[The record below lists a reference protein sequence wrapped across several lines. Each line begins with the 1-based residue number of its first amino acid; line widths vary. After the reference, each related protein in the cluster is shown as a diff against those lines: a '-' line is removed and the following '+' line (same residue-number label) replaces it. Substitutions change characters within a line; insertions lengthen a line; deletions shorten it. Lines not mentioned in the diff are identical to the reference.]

1 MRRTVIVALALALAA
16 TGCSSGGATK
26 ASGVLTVG
34 MPNGPLTENH
44 NPFLPTSAAGSLGYR
59 YQIYEPLAFVNNT
72 RPAQDPVPWLATK
85 WDWTDNYKK
94 VTFTLRENVKW
105 SDGKPLTAA
114 DVAFSYEILKKWPAL
129 NNRDSLKVEAATATP
144 DGKVEVTFPSPQFV
158 NRNKVISAMVVP
170 QHIWGTVPDPT
181 TYTNPNPVGTGP
193 YQLKSFTSQTV
204 TIARRAEY
212 WQELPKVP
220 EIQYT
225 SYNDNT
231 AQTTAL
237 ASGASQWS
245 YVFIPDYQKLYVDKD
260 PAHHKI
266 WFPAGLGIHGL
277 WLNTTIAPFDN
288 AALRSAMSDVID
300 REAIFV
306 RGEARL
312 FPKLESPT
320 GMPLPAGE
328 SFLAPEYRDAR
339 FKIDVDGAKQKLTA
353 AGFTFE
359 GDVLKAPGGKP
370 VTIELTN
377 PSGWSDYLTVLDIIK
392 SDLKKIGIE
401 ATVRTQTADAW
412 TTDFANGVFQG
423 SLRWTNTGATPYEM
437 YQNIMDAAEIKP
449 VGQTAAVNFGRY
461 NNPEATAA
469 LAEYANAADDA
480 TRAKNLAVLQKIMVE
495 QVPMIPTSAGPI
507 GAEYSTKHWV
517 GWPSEE
523 DPYGPP
529 QATLPNALQIVMKLK
544 PAGS

>member
-72 RPAQDPVPWLATK
+72 RPAQEPVPWLATK
-85 WDWTDNYKK
+85 WDWADNYKK

-129 NNRDSLKVEAATATP
+129 NNRDSLKVETATATP
-144 DGKVEVTFPSPQFV
+144 DGKVEVTFASPQFV
-158 NRNKVISAMVVP
+158 NRNKVISAMVIP
-170 QHIWGTVPDPT
+170 QHVWSTVPDPT

-204 TIARRAEY
+204 TIARRTEY

-260 PAHHKI
+260 PANHKL

-277 WLNTTIAPFDN
+277 WLNTTVAPFDN
-288 AALRSAMSDVID
+288 AALRAAMSDVID

-312 FPKLESPT
+312 FPKLESKT
-320 GMPLPAGE
+320 GMPLPAGD
-328 SFLAPEYRDAR
+328 SFLAPEYKDAK
-339 FKIDVDGAKQKLTA
+339 FKIDVDAAKQKLAA
-353 AGFTFE
+353 AGFKLE
-359 GDVLKAPGGKP
+359 GDVLKAPDGKP
-370 VTIELTN
+370 VTLELTN

-412 TTDFANGVFQG
+412 TTDFANGAFQG

-437 YQNIMDAAEIKP
+437 YQNIMDSAEIKP
-449 VGQTAAVNFGRY
+449 IGQTAAVNFGRY

-469 LAEYANAADDA
+469 LAEYANATDDA
-480 TRAKNLAVLQKIMVE
+480 ARAKSLAVLQKIMVE

-507 GAEYSTKHWV
+507 GAEYSTKSWV
-517 GWPSEE
+517 GWPTEE

>member
-1 MRRTVIVALALALAA
+1 MV
-16 TGCSSGGATK
+16 
-26 ASGVLTVG
+26 
-34 MPNGPLTENH
+34 E
-44 NPFLPTSAAGSLGYR
+44 
-59 YQIYEPLAFVNNT
+59 
-72 RPAQDPVPWLATK
+72 
-85 WDWTDNYKK
+85 
-94 VTFTLRENVKW
+94 
-105 SDGKPLTAA
+105 
-114 DVAFSYEILKKWPAL
+114 AL
-129 NNRDSLKVEAATATP
+129 NNRDSLKVETATATP
-144 DGKVEVTFPSPQFV
+144 DNKVEVSFASPQFV
-158 NRNKVISAMVVP
+158 TRNKVISAMVIP
-170 QHIWGTVPDPT
+170 QHVWSTVPDPT
-181 TYTNPNPVGTGP
+181 TYTNPKPVGTGP
-193 YQLKSFTSQTV
+193 YELKSFTSQTV

-260 PAHHKI
+260 PANHKL

-306 RGEARL
+306 KGEARL
-312 FPKLESPT
+312 FPKLESKT
-320 GMPLPAGE
+320 GMPLPAGD
-328 SFLAPEYRDAR
+328 SFLAPEYKDAK

-353 AGFTFE
+353 AGFKLE
-359 GDVLKAPGGKP
+359 GDVLKAPDGKP

-392 SDLKKIGIE
+392 GDLKKIGIE

-412 TTDFANGVFQG
+412 TTDFANGAFQG

-437 YQNIMDAAEIKP
+437 YQNIMDSAEIKP

-480 TRAKNLAVLQKIMVE
+480 ARAKALAVLQKIMVE
-495 QVPMIPTSAGPI
+495 QVPMIPTSMRPDRRGVQHEELGRLADRGGPVRSAAGHPAQRPADRHE
-507 GAEYSTKHWV
+507 AEAR
-517 GWPSEE
+517 G
-523 DPYGPP
+523 
-529 QATLPNALQIVMKLK
+529 IVDE
-544 PAGS
+544 

>member
-1 MRRTVIVALALALAA
+1 MRRTIIVALALALAA
-16 TGCSSGGATK
+16 TGCSSGGASK

-72 RPAQDPVPWLATK
+72 RPAQEPVPWLATK
-85 WDWTDNYKK
+85 WDWSDNYRK
-94 VTFTLRENVKW
+94 VTFTIRENVKW

-129 NNRDSLKVEAATATP
+129 NNRDSLKVETATATP

-170 QHIWGTVPDPT
+170 QHIWSTVGDPT

-193 YQLKSFTSQTV
+193 FQLKSFTSQTV

-231 AQTTAL
+231 SQTTAL

-260 PAHHKI
+260 PAHHKL

-288 AALRSAMSDVID
+288 PALRAAMSDVID

-312 FPKLESPT
+312 FPKLESKT
-320 GMPLPAGE
+320 GLPLPAGE
-328 SFLAPEYRDAR
+328 SFLAPEYGDAK
-339 FKIDVDGAKQKLTA
+339 FKIDVDGAKQKLA
-353 AGFTFE
+353 VAGFKLE
-359 GDVLKAPGGKP
+359 GDVLKAPDGKP

-412 TTDFANGVFQG
+412 TADFANGAFQG

-449 VGQTAAVNFGRY
+449 IGQTAAVNFGRY

-480 TRAKNLAVLQKIMVE
+480 ARAKSLAVLQKIMVE

-507 GAEYSTKHWV
+507 GAEYSTKYWV
-517 GWPSEE
+517 GWPNEE